1 MNLNE
6 DMKSINWFPGHMAKA
21 KRELEEN
28 IQYALDL
35 NDKRFT
41 NFEGGKHTMLD
52 PKYIPLFV
60 GGFIGFFVYLNGSNI
75 LNLFRI
81 NFKSFNEVKGFVLK
95 VLVLLLLMFV
105 ILSIFVSFFIKTVVL
120 LKERNIKKG
129 YSVVQE
135 SVEEVVFDSND
146 IPNIKDD
153 FSHAKFLESINSIDG
168 FSFSNLAEGGC

>member
-1 MNLNE
+1 MSKVLME
-6 DMKSINWFPGHMAKA
+6 LVVAALVLCILKLVDRKIKGTKSIVTKV
-21 KRELEEN
+21 
-28 IQYALDL
+28 ISV
-35 NDKRFT
+35 
-41 NFEGGKHTMLD
+41 
-52 PKYIPLFV
+52 LFV
-60 GGFIGFFVYLNGSNI
+60 GGFIGFFIYLNGSAI

-95 VLVLLLLMFV
+95 VLVLLLLMFI

-146 IPNIKDD
+146 IPDIKDN
-153 FSHAKFLESINSIDG
+153 FLHAKFLESINTIDG
-168 FSFSNLAEGGC
+168 FSFSNLAKGDC